1 MAPRRPEALIGREI
15 AGQFRLD
22 RYLGRGRSTLVFAAL
37 DLVTGD
43 EVAIK
48 LLASSLTSDVGFM
61 RRFRHVLRAASEM
74 DHPNVLR
81 VIAWGEERELFVVT
95 ELMAGPLRSVLRP
108 GGGLSAG
115 QTAAMAVDA
124 SRALAFL
131 SQRNLVHRRL
141 HPSNLL
147 VSADGRVVVG
157 DAGLAWILAHHSGH
171 QFSDF
176 RYLAPEVGGGSAGA
190 PLDVYALGLIMIE
203 TLCGDIPML
212 AADVNA
218 TLGMRHDRDVKVGQD
233 WGRIGRAIG
242 AAGRADPNRR
252 VPAAQLDV
260 GLMALIDQL
269 GGSRVDLP
277 HVDPAAYSDELEAM
291 RLIVRSRAP
300 AVAPAGVPGP
310 ASRSER
316 SAGGQP
322 ATARQAEP
330 STRPVG
336 SPGSSTTAPRNPT
349 RPVGSPGSSTT
360 APRDPT
366 RPAGSPG
373 SSTTAPRDPTG
384 SAGLPPTGRA
394 AGPTR
399 SDPTE
404 VGASAAPGASGSAA
418 GGTGIAAGGTD
429 TAEPPA
435 RSWRRPKDGPTAAE
449 RLKTAQAGA
458 GAALNRLLVRWH
470 LTMPADQGAEGDV
483 PNPDAPTAEQVA
495 SRRTWVFGLLAAMAI
510 VLVLFVGVQRLVLAE
525 AGTVPNLVGAT
536 EQEARQEA
544 TEQRWRLN
552 VTEVRRDGTEVDE
565 ILTQS
570 PDEGTRL
577 EAGES
582 LDITVSIGQT
592 LVNLPDLD
600 GLDRAEAEAIIT
612 FSGMKLGTVTNQYDA
627 ETRGGIILSYDAPGE
642 DGKVPK
648 GSKVNL
654 VISDGARP
662 RKVPADLVGKNA
674 LDVAQAL
681 EKVSL
686 KPVVERV
693 QDPSVQLGYVVS
705 VEPASGTEVEFESEV
720 KVRVSSPRDKAI
732 VPDVAGK
739 STLQA
744 DADLRAAGL
753 NVLGIQGPPGN
764 PVLRTIPA
772 AGTEVSQGTAVRLVT
787 A

>member
-131 SQRNLVHRRL
+131 GQRNLVHRRL

-218 TLGMRHDRDVKVGQD
+218 TLGMRHDRDVRVGQD

-330 STRPVG
+330 STRPV
-336 SPGSSTTAPRNPT
+336 
-349 RPVGSPGSSTT
+349 
-360 APRDPT
+360 
-366 RPAGSPG
+366 GSPG

-662 RKVPADLVGKNA
+662 RKVPADLAGKNA

>member
-61 RRFRHVLRAASEM
+61 RRFRHVLRAASAM

-81 VIAWGEERELFVVT
+81 VIAWGEARELFVVT
-95 ELMAGPLRSVLRP
+95 ELMAGPLRSVMGP

-131 SQRNLVHRRL
+131 GQRNLVHRRL

-176 RYLAPEVGGGSAGA
+176 RYLAPEVGSGSTGS

-269 GGSRVDLP
+269 GGSRAELP
-277 HVDPAAYSDELEAM
+277 HVDPTAHSDELEAM
-291 RLIVRSRAP
+291 RLIVRSRVP

-330 STRPVG
+330 STRPV
-336 SPGSSTTAPRNPT
+336 
-349 RPVGSPGSSTT
+349 
-360 APRDPT
+360 
-366 RPAGSPG
+366 GSPG

-418 GGTGIAAGGTD
+418 GGTGIAAGGTGIAAGGTD

-435 RSWRRPKDGPTAAE
+435 RSRRRPKDGPTAAE

-483 PNPDAPTAEQVA
+483 PNPDVPTAEQVA

-662 RKVPADLVGKNA
+662 RKVPADLAGKNA

>member
-61 RRFRHVLRAASEM
+61 RRFRHVLRAASAM

-81 VIAWGEERELFVVT
+81 VIAWGEARELFVVT
-95 ELMAGPLRSVLRP
+95 ELMAGPLRSVMGP

-131 SQRNLVHRRL
+131 GQRNLVHRRL

-176 RYLAPEVGGGSAGA
+176 RYLAPEVGSGSTGS

-269 GGSRVDLP
+269 GGSRAELP
-277 HVDPAAYSDELEAM
+277 HVDPTAHSDELEAM
-291 RLIVRSRAP
+291 RLIVRSRVP

-336 SPGSSTTAPRNPT
+336 SPGSSTTAH
-349 RPVGSPGSSTT
+349 
-360 APRDPT
+360 RDPT
-366 RPAGSPG
+366 RPAG
-373 SSTTAPRDPTG
+373 
-384 SAGLPPTGRA
+384 LPPTARA

-418 GGTGIAAGGTD
+418 GGTGIAAGGTGIAAGGTD

-435 RSWRRPKDGPTAAE
+435 RSRRRPKDGPTAAE

-662 RKVPADLVGKNA
+662 RKVPADLAGKNA

>member
-61 RRFRHVLRAASEM
+61 RRFRHVLRAASAM

-218 TLGMRHDRDVKVGQD
+218 TLGMRHDRDVRVGQD

-330 STRPVG
+330 STRPV
-336 SPGSSTTAPRNPT
+336 
-349 RPVGSPGSSTT
+349 
-360 APRDPT
+360 
-366 RPAGSPG
+366 GSPG

-662 RKVPADLVGKNA
+662 RKVPADLAGKNA

>member
-1 MAPRRPEALIGREI
+1 
-15 AGQFRLD
+15 
-22 RYLGRGRSTLVFAAL
+22 
-37 DLVTGD
+37 
-43 EVAIK
+43 
-48 LLASSLTSDVGFM
+48 
-61 RRFRHVLRAASEM
+61 
-74 DHPNVLR
+74 
-81 VIAWGEERELFVVT
+81 
-95 ELMAGPLRSVLRP
+95 
-108 GGGLSAG
+108 
-115 QTAAMAVDA
+115 
-124 SRALAFL
+124 
-131 SQRNLVHRRL
+131 
-141 HPSNLL
+141 
-147 VSADGRVVVG
+147 
-157 DAGLAWILAHHSGH
+157 
-171 QFSDF
+171 
-176 RYLAPEVGGGSAGA
+176 
-190 PLDVYALGLIMIE
+190 
-203 TLCGDIPML
+203 
-212 AADVNA
+212 
-218 TLGMRHDRDVKVGQD
+218 
-233 WGRIGRAIG
+233 
-242 AAGRADPNRR
+242 
-252 VPAAQLDV
+252 
-260 GLMALIDQL
+260 
-269 GGSRVDLP
+269 
-277 HVDPAAYSDELEAM
+277 
-291 RLIVRSRAP
+291 
-300 AVAPAGVPGP
+300 
-310 ASRSER
+310 
-316 SAGGQP
+316 
-322 ATARQAEP
+322 
-330 STRPVG
+330 
-336 SPGSSTTAPRNPT
+336 
-349 RPVGSPGSSTT
+349 
-360 APRDPT
+360 
-366 RPAGSPG
+366 
-373 SSTTAPRDPTG
+373 
-384 SAGLPPTGRA
+384 PPTGRA

-435 RSWRRPKDGPTAAE
+435 RSRRRPKDGPTAAE

-483 PNPDAPTAEQVA
+483 PNPDVPTAEQVA

>member
-61 RRFRHVLRAASEM
+61 RRFRHVLRAASAM

-81 VIAWGEERELFVVT
+81 VIAWGEARELFVVT
-95 ELMAGPLRSVLRP
+95 ELMAGPLRSVMGP

-131 SQRNLVHRRL
+131 GQRNLVHRRL

-176 RYLAPEVGGGSAGA
+176 RYLAPEVGSGSTGS

-218 TLGMRHDRDVKVGQD
+218 TLGMRHDRDVRVGQD

-269 GGSRVDLP
+269 GGSRAELP
-277 HVDPAAYSDELEAM
+277 HVDPTAHSDELEAM
-291 RLIVRSRAP
+291 RLIVRSRVP

-330 STRPVG
+330 STRPV
-336 SPGSSTTAPRNPT
+336 
-349 RPVGSPGSSTT
+349 
-360 APRDPT
+360 
-366 RPAGSPG
+366 GSPG

-435 RSWRRPKDGPTAAE
+435 RSRRRPKDGPTAAE

-483 PNPDAPTAEQVA
+483 PNPDVPTAEQVA

-662 RKVPADLVGKNA
+662 RKVPADLAGKNA

>member
-61 RRFRHVLRAASEM
+61 RRFRHVLRAASAM

-81 VIAWGEERELFVVT
+81 VIAWGEARELFVVT

-218 TLGMRHDRDVKVGQD
+218 TLGMRHDRDVRVGQD

-336 SPGSSTTAPRNPT
+336 SPGSSTTAPR
-349 RPVGSPGSSTT
+349 
-360 APRDPT
+360 
-366 RPAGSPG
+366 
-373 SSTTAPRDPTG
+373 DPTG

-404 VGASAAPGASGSAA
+404 VGASAARGASGSAA

-483 PNPDAPTAEQVA
+483 PNPDVPTAEQVA

>member
-1 MAPRRPEALIGREI
+1 MSTSLPRGAYLRPSPGPVASPPMAPRRPEALIGREI

-218 TLGMRHDRDVKVGQD
+218 TLGMRHDRDVRVGQD

-330 STRPVG
+330 STRPV
-336 SPGSSTTAPRNPT
+336 
-349 RPVGSPGSSTT
+349 
-360 APRDPT
+360 
-366 RPAGSPG
+366 GSPG

-662 RKVPADLVGKNA
+662 RKVPADLAGKNA

>member
-22 RYLGRGRSTLVFAAL
+22 RHLGRGRSTLVFAAL

-218 TLGMRHDRDVKVGQD
+218 TLGMRHDRDVRVGQD

-330 STRPVG
+330 STRPV
-336 SPGSSTTAPRNPT
+336 
-349 RPVGSPGSSTT
+349 
-360 APRDPT
+360 
-366 RPAGSPG
+366 GSPG

-662 RKVPADLVGKNA
+662 RKVPADLAGKNA

>member
-218 TLGMRHDRDVKVGQD
+218 TLGMRHDRDVRVGQD

-330 STRPVG
+330 STRPV
-336 SPGSSTTAPRNPT
+336 
-349 RPVGSPGSSTT
+349 
-360 APRDPT
+360 
-366 RPAGSPG
+366 GSPG

-483 PNPDAPTAEQVA
+483 PNPDVPTAEQVA

-662 RKVPADLVGKNA
+662 RKVPADLAGKNA

>member
-218 TLGMRHDRDVKVGQD
+218 TLGMRHDRDVRVGQD

-336 SPGSSTTAPRNPT
+336 SPGSSTTAPR
-349 RPVGSPGSSTT
+349 
-360 APRDPT
+360 
-366 RPAGSPG
+366 
-373 SSTTAPRDPTG
+373 DPTG
-384 SAGLPPTGRA
+384 SAGLPPTGRAAGPTRSDPTEVA

-662 RKVPADLVGKNA
+662 RKVPADLAGKNA

>member
-218 TLGMRHDRDVKVGQD
+218 TLGMRHDRDVRVGQD

-269 GGSRVDLP
+269 GGSRAELP
-277 HVDPAAYSDELEAM
+277 HVDPTAHSDELEAM
-291 RLIVRSRAP
+291 RLIVRSRVP

-330 STRPVG
+330 STRPV
-336 SPGSSTTAPRNPT
+336 
-349 RPVGSPGSSTT
+349 
-360 APRDPT
+360 
-366 RPAGSPG
+366 GSPG

-662 RKVPADLVGKNA
+662 RKVPADLAGKNA

>member
-218 TLGMRHDRDVKVGQD
+218 TLGMRHDRDVRVGQD

-336 SPGSSTTAPRNPT
+336 RLPALRVPPAPTPPKLERAQRRAQAAQLPVEPGSP
-349 RPVGSPGSSTT
+349 PVGPTPPSLRPDPG
-360 APRDPT
+360 
-366 RPAGSPG
+366 
-373 SSTTAPRDPTG
+373 
-384 SAGLPPTGRA
+384 
-394 AGPTR
+394 
-399 SDPTE
+399 
-404 VGASAAPGASGSAA
+404 
-418 GGTGIAAGGTD
+418 
-429 TAEPPA
+429 
-435 RSWRRPKDGPTAAE
+435 DG
-449 RLKTAQAGA
+449 
-458 GAALNRLLVRWH
+458 
-470 LTMPADQGAEGDV
+470 
-483 PNPDAPTAEQVA
+483 
-495 SRRTWVFGLLAAMAI
+495 RRTG
-510 VLVLFVGVQRLVLAE
+510 QR
-525 AGTVPNLVGAT
+525 P
-536 EQEARQEA
+536 
-544 TEQRWRLN
+544 
-552 VTEVRRDGTEVDE
+552 
-565 ILTQS
+565 
-570 PDEGTRL
+570 
-577 EAGES
+577 
-582 LDITVSIGQT
+582 
-592 LVNLPDLD
+592 
-600 GLDRAEAEAIIT
+600 
-612 FSGMKLGTVTNQYDA
+612 
-627 ETRGGIILSYDAPGE
+627 
-642 DGKVPK
+642 
-648 GSKVNL
+648 
-654 VISDGARP
+654 
-662 RKVPADLVGKNA
+662 
-674 LDVAQAL
+674 
-681 EKVSL
+681 
-686 KPVVERV
+686 
-693 QDPSVQLGYVVS
+693 PS
-705 VEPASGTEVEFESEV
+705 A
-720 KVRVSSPRDKAI
+720 
-732 VPDVAGK
+732 
-739 STLQA
+739 
-744 DADLRAAGL
+744 
-753 NVLGIQGPPGN
+753 
-764 PVLRTIPA
+764 
-772 AGTEVSQGTAVRLVT
+772 
-787 A
+787 

>member
-218 TLGMRHDRDVKVGQD
+218 TLGMRHDRDVRVGQD

-330 STRPVG
+330 STRSV
-336 SPGSSTTAPRNPT
+336 
-349 RPVGSPGSSTT
+349 
-360 APRDPT
+360 
-366 RPAGSPG
+366 GSPG

-662 RKVPADLVGKNA
+662 RKVPADLAGKNA

>member
-218 TLGMRHDRDVKVGQD
+218 TLGMRHDRDVRVGQD

-330 STRPVG
+330 STRPV
-336 SPGSSTTAPRNPT
+336 
-349 RPVGSPGSSTT
+349 
-360 APRDPT
+360 
-366 RPAGSPG
+366 GSPG

-662 RKVPADLVGKNA
+662 RKVPADLAGKNA

>member
-218 TLGMRHDRDVKVGQD
+218 TLGMRHDRDVRVGQD

-336 SPGSSTTAPRNPT
+336 SPGSSTTAPRT
-349 RPVGSPGSSTT
+349 RPGPSARR
-360 APRDPT
+360 APRRPT
-366 RPAGSPG
+366 RPAL
-373 SSTTAPRDPTG
+373 
-384 SAGLPPTGRA
+384 AGLLDPPPATRPGPPAADCRA

-662 RKVPADLVGKNA
+662 RKVPADLAGKNA

>member
-218 TLGMRHDRDVKVGQD
+218 TLGMRHDRDVRVGQD
-233 WGRIGRAIG
+233 LGRIGRAIG

-330 STRPVG
+330 STRPV
-336 SPGSSTTAPRNPT
+336 
-349 RPVGSPGSSTT
+349 
-360 APRDPT
+360 
-366 RPAGSPG
+366 GSPG

-483 PNPDAPTAEQVA
+483 PNPDVPTAEQVA

>member
-218 TLGMRHDRDVKVGQD
+218 TLGMRHDRDVRVGQD

-336 SPGSSTTAPRNPT
+336 SPGSSTPAH
-349 RPVGSPGSSTT
+349 
-360 APRDPT
+360 RDPT
-366 RPAGSPG
+366 RPAG
-373 SSTTAPRDPTG
+373 
-384 SAGLPPTGRA
+384 LPPTARA

-662 RKVPADLVGKNA
+662 RKVPADLAGKNA

>member
-95 ELMAGPLRSVLRP
+95 ELMAGPLRSVMGP

-176 RYLAPEVGGGSAGA
+176 RYLAPEVGSGSTGS

-218 TLGMRHDRDVKVGQD
+218 TLGMRHDRDVRVGQD

-330 STRPVG
+330 STRPV
-336 SPGSSTTAPRNPT
+336 
-349 RPVGSPGSSTT
+349 
-360 APRDPT
+360 
-366 RPAGSPG
+366 GSPG

-662 RKVPADLVGKNA
+662 RKVPADLAGKNA